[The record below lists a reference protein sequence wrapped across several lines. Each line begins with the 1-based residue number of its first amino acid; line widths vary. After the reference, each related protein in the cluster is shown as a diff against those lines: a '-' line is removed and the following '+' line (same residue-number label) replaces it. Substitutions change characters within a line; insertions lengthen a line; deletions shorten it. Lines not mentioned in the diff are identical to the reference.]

1 MADLRV
7 LLVDD
12 HEVVRM
18 GLRLVLEEMPGVR
31 LIAEAG
37 SADEALLCCQQ
48 LQPDVVIM
56 DIRLPGR
63 SGIQACREITQRWSS
78 IRVVMLSSFIDDNLL
93 AEAIEAGASGY
104 VTKNVGTGELVRAL
118 EAVRQGGAS
127 FDPAITQRV
136 LEIMRRRSRQ
146 GNPFA
151 ELTKRE
157 LEVLH
162 LLSLGK
168 SNAEIAE
175 ELSLSDKTVR
185 NHISTIL
192 SKLAV
197 DNRVAAATFAL
208 SKRVVDYLPQNEGE
222 G

>member
-1 MADLRV
+1 MVDLRV

-18 GLRLVLEEMPGVR
+18 GLRLVLDEIPGVR
-31 LIAEAG
+31 LVGEATG
-37 SADEALLCCQQ
+37 ADEAIVCCQQ
-48 LQPDVVIM
+48 LQPDLVIM
-56 DIRLPGR
+56 DIKMPGR
-63 SGIQACREITQRWSS
+63 SGIQACREITERWSA
-78 IRVVMLSSFIDDNLL
+78 IRVIMLSSFIDDDLL
-93 AEAIEAGASGY
+93 AEAIDAGASGY

-136 LEIMRRRSRQ
+136 LEMVRRRSRQ

-157 LEVLH
+157 LVVLH

-168 SNAEIAE
+168 SNTEIAD
-175 ELSLSDKTVR
+175 ELLLSEKTVR
-185 NHISTIL
+185 NHVSTLL

-197 DNRVAAATFAL
+197 GNRVEAATLAL
-208 SKRVVDYLPQNEGE
+208 RKRVVDYLPQNEA
-222 G
+222 

>member
-1 MADLRV
+1 MANLRV

-18 GLRLVLEEMPGVR
+18 GLRLVLEETPGVR
-31 LIAEAG
+31 LVGEAG
-37 SADEALLCCQQ
+37 NADEAILCCQQ
-48 LQPDVVIM
+48 LQPDVVVM

-63 SGIQACREITQRWSS
+63 SGIQACQEITERWPT
-78 IRVVMLSSFIDDNLL
+78 IRVVMLSSFIDDDLL
-93 AEAIEAGASGY
+93 AEAIEAGASAY

-136 LEIMRRRSRQ
+136 LEMVRRRTRQ

-157 LEVLH
+157 IVVLH

-168 SNAEIAE
+168 SNAEIAK
-175 ELSLSDKTVR
+175 ELSISDKTVR
-185 NHISTIL
+185 NHISTVL

-197 DNRVAAATFAL
+197 DNRVEAATFAL
-208 SKRVVDYLPQNEGE
+208 SKRVVDYLPQDEL
-222 G
+222 

>member
-18 GLRLVLEEMPGVR
+18 GLGLVLEETPGVR
-31 LIAEAG
+31 LVGEAG
-37 SADEALLCCQQ
+37 NADEAIICCQQ
-48 LQPDVVIM
+48 LQPDVVVM

-63 SGIQACREITQRWSS
+63 SGIQACREITERWPRL
-78 IRVVMLSSFIDDNLL
+78 RVIMLSSFIDDDLL

-136 LEIMRRRSRQ
+136 LEMVRRRSRQ

-151 ELTKRE
+151 ELT
-157 LEVLH
+157 
-162 LLSLGK
+162 
-168 SNAEIAE
+168 
-175 ELSLSDKTVR
+175 DKTVR

-197 DNRVAAATFAL
+197 DNRVEAATFAL
-208 SKRVVDYLPQNEGE
+208 SKRVVDYLPLPE
-222 G
+222 

>member
-18 GLRLVLEEMPGVR
+18 GLRLVLDETPGVR
-31 LIAEAG
+31 LIAEAAN
-37 SADEALLCCQQ
+37 ADEALVCCQQ

-63 SGIQACREITQRWSS
+63 SGIQACREITRRWPV
-78 IRVVMLSSFIDDNLL
+78 IRVVMLSSFIDDDLL

-136 LEIMRRRSRQ
+136 LEMMRRRSHQ

-157 LEVLH
+157 IVVLH

-168 SNAEIAE
+168 SNAEIAR
-175 ELSLSDKTVR
+175 ELTLSDKTVR

-208 SKRVVDYLPQNEGE
+208 SKRVVDYLPQDEME
-222 G
+222 T

>member
-18 GLRLVLEEMPGVR
+18 GLRLVLEEVPGVR

-136 LEIMRRRSRQ
+136 LEIVRRRSRQ

-157 LEVLH
+157 IGVLH

-168 SNAEIAE
+168 SNAEIAVQ
-175 ELSLSDKTVR
+175 LSLSDKTVR

-208 SKRVVDYLPQNEGE
+208 SKRVVDYLPQDDGVS
-222 G
+222 

>member
-18 GLRLVLEEMPGVR
+18 GLRLVLEDTPGVR
-31 LIAEAG
+31 LVAEAG
-37 SADEALLCCQQ
+37 NADEAIACCQR
-48 LQPDVVIM
+48 LQPDVVVM

-63 SGIQACREITQRWSS
+63 SGIQTCREITVKWPQM
-78 IRVVMLSSFIDDNLL
+78 RVVMLSSFIDDDLL
-93 AEAIEAGASGY
+93 AEAIDAGASAY

-118 EAVRQGGAS
+118 EAVRQGGAA

-136 LEIMRRRSRQ
+136 LDMVRRRSQR

-151 ELTKRE
+151 GLTKRE
-157 LEVLH
+157 LLVLH

-168 SNAEIAE
+168 SNSQIADE
-175 ELSLSDKTVR
+175 MVLSDKTVR
-185 NHISTIL
+185 NHVSTLL
-192 SKLAV
+192 SKLNLE
-197 DNRVAAATFAL
+197 NRVEAATFAL
-208 SKRVVDYLPQNEGE
+208 HKRVVDYLPQDE
-222 G
+222 

>member
-18 GLRLVLEEMPGVR
+18 GLRLVLEETPGVR
-31 LIAEAG
+31 LVGEAG
-37 SADEALLCCQQ
+37 NAHEAIICCQQ
-48 LQPDVVIM
+48 LQPDVVVM

-63 SGIQACREITQRWSS
+63 SGIQACREITDRWSA
-78 IRVVMLSSFIDDNLL
+78 IRVVMLSSFIDDDLL

-118 EAVRQGGAS
+118 KAVRQGGAS

-136 LEIMRRRSRQ
+136 LEMVRRRSHQ

-151 ELTKRE
+151 KLTKRE
-157 LEVLH
+157 IVVLH

-185 NHISTIL
+185 NHISTVL
-192 SKLAV
+192 GKLAV
-197 DNRVAAATFAL
+197 GNRVEAATFAL
-208 SKRVVDYLPQNEGE
+208 SKRVVDYLPQDDA
-222 G
+222 